1 MRTGRAR
8 GPLRGLAALVTAL
21 LAAGLALTGC
31 GGSSSANGG
40 SSDGRLRLVFTVT
53 AATLPAWVA
62 QDMGYFKKNG
72 IDVALNST
80 NDLSSIIPA
89 LGRQYDLG
97 VGIQPVTI
105 QAASKGIDVVQ
116 VSGGEIMVKKNPT
129 IIVVS
134 RPDSGITSPRDLVG
148 KSLGAPTISGNINY
162 ATEYWLQKQGIDTS
176 KITFRQVNTPQMPD
190 QLKAGRLDA
199 AEVQEPYAQVLMG
212 QGYHNVGNPLEA
224 VGEPCYMASWIA
236 AGSWARSHTKE
247 IAAFQKSLSE
257 ANQFIA
263 ANPDKARDI
272 LAKYTGAPADLL
284 KEAPLA
290 DFSTENTVETLKQW
304 DPVLRAVGNF
314 KGQVDYQKLV
324 VNP

>member
-8 GPLRGLAALVTAL
+8 GRLRRLAAPVAVL
-21 LAAGLALTGC
+21 LAAGLALAGC
-31 GGSSSANGG
+31 GGSSSSNEG
-40 SSDGRLRLVFTVT
+40 SGNSLRLVFTVT

-62 QDMGYFKKNG
+62 QDKGYFKQNG
-72 IDVALNST
+72 LEVKLNST
-80 NDLSSIIPA
+80 NDLSSIIPT

-105 QAASKGIDVVQ
+105 KAASKGIDVVQ
-116 VSGGEIMVKKNPT
+116 VSGGEIVTKKNPT

-134 RPDSGITSPRDLVG
+134 RPDSGITKPQDLVG
-148 KSLGAPTISGNINY
+148 KNLGAPTLTGNINY
-162 ATEYWLQKQGIDTS
+162 AAEYWLRKQGVDTS
-176 KITFRQVNTPQMPD
+176 KVNFRQVNTPQMPD

-199 AEVQEPYAQVLMG
+199 AEVQEPYAQVLLD

-236 AGSWARSHTKE
+236 SGSWAQTHKTQ
-247 IAAFQKSLSE
+247 IAAFQKALGQ

-263 ANPDKARDI
+263 ANPDEARAI
-272 LAKYTGAPADLL
+272 LAKYTGAPPDLI
-284 KEAPLA
+284 KKAPLS
-290 DFSTENTVETLKQW
+290 DFSTENTVDTLQQW
-304 DPVLRAVGNF
+304 DPVLRAVGDFNA
-314 KGQVDYQKLV
+314 KVDYGKLV